1 MMLNK
6 FNILY
11 ESYVDEFSSNSNKF
25 KYMLLDRLKS
35 DCEYFLG
42 AGNGY
47 SVGATGGEATH
58 TLTIGEMPSH
68 SHSISYDRNGGTN
81 QVTSADFSGSKYTK
95 TTSTV
100 GGGAA
105 HNNMPPYYALCYIQR
120 IA

>member
-47 SVGATGGEATH
+47 EGALWAGSVAKQIE
-58 TLTIGEMPSH
+58 EMKKLYEQLPEKPEWLSLDD
-68 SHSISYDRNGGTN
+68 I
-81 QVTSADFSGSKYTK
+81 
-95 TTSTV
+95 
-100 GGGAA
+100 
-105 HNNMPPYYALCYIQR
+105 NNYEKEMNNLLENKKNKF
-120 IA
+120 